1 MKVAVIGSRAAKSAD
16 MNLILCNLP
25 EACTEIVS
33 GGAQG
38 IDCLAESA
46 ANIMKLPFTCL
57 RPDYAR
63 YGRLA
68 PLQRNLEIIA
78 YSDMV
83 LAFWNMKS
91 PGTRFVIN
99 ECLKRD
105 KPLKIIPI
113 EGG

>member
-1 MKVAVIGSRAAKSAD
+1 MAVIGSRTAKNAD
-16 MNLILCNLP
+16 TDLILHNLP
-25 EACTEIVS
+25 DTCAEIVS

-46 ANIMKLPFTCL
+46 ANILKLPFTCIT
-57 RPDYAR
+57 PDYAR

-68 PLQRNLEIIA
+68 PLQRNLEIIE

-83 LAFWNMKS
+83 LAFWDMKS

-105 KPLKIIPI
+105 KPLKIITI
-113 EGG
+113 